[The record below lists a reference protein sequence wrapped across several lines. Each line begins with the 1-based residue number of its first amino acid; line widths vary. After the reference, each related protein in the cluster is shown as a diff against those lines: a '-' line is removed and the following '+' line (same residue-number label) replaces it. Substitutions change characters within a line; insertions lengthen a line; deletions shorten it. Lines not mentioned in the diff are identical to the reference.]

1 MVLLRIKLKNKAKY
15 FPIKLG
21 GLNMFCERCR
31 NELSP
36 NAEVCLKCGTPVSR
50 NVAGFENTIEIKR
63 ALKAMT
69 NEHGQDI
76 VKDSNKFVSLLRD
89 YIPEYEKECRLLRNM
104 LQNGV
109 LMSML
114 RENEQQSIAIMKAR
128 EFMVSEMFLSENA
141 AEFVLVCFTYMLGW
155 EYNSTL
161 IETPKSHQLV
171 INESQEEKV
180 SAPKKAP
187 MPFDIGIKVFRPAD
201 AAKFRL
207 KGAVRVPEGYTKLDS
222 FAFDGFGF
230 MKTVELPSS
239 LISIGE
245 YAFSECKRLKSV
257 EIPATVQVIKQGAF
271 SQCGKLT
278 VVKLPDGVFEI
289 EDNTFSFCHSLEII
303 DIPESVSS
311 IGREAFSGCEKL
323 RKLFLSENVKFIDE
337 GAFSYCTSLVIKCYE
352 NSYVHRYCMANNI
365 TVETVAKGTPFSR
378 LNS

>member
-1 MVLLRIKLKNKAKY
+1 ML
-15 FPIKLG
+15 
-21 GLNMFCERCR
+21 CERCR

-36 NAEVCLKCGTPVSR
+36 TAEVCPKCGTPVSH

-69 NEHGQDI
+69 NEHGQDVI
-76 VKDSNKFVSLLRD
+76 KDTNKFVSLLRD

-109 LMSML
+109 LANML
-114 RENEQQSIAIMKAR
+114 HENEQQSIAIMKAR
-128 EFMVSEMFLSENA
+128 EFMTSEMFLSENA

-155 EYNSTL
+155 EYNSKM
-161 IETPKSHQLV
+161 IELPKSQQLV
-171 INESQEEKV
+171 IKDPIEEK
-180 SAPKKAP
+180 APATKKPP
-187 MPFDIGIKVFRPAD
+187 MPFDVGMKVFRPAD

-207 KGAVRVPEGYTKLDS
+207 KGTVKIPEGYTKLDS

-239 LISIGE
+239 LITIGE

-257 EIPATVQVIKQGAF
+257 EIPETVQVIKQGAF

-278 VVKLPDGVFEI
+278 VVRLPDGVFEI

-323 RKLFLSENVKFIDE
+323 RKLFLSENIKFIDD

-352 NSYVHRYCMANNI
+352 NSYVHRYCMANGMN
-365 TVETVAKGTPFSR
+365 VETVAKGTPFSSI
-378 LNS
+378 NS

>member
-1 MVLLRIKLKNKAKY
+1 ML
-15 FPIKLG
+15 
-21 GLNMFCERCR
+21 CERCR

-36 NAEVCLKCGTPVSR
+36 NAEVCLKCGTPVSH

-63 ALKAMT
+63 ALKSMMS
-69 NEHGQDI
+69 EHGQDI

-109 LMSML
+109 LANML
-114 RENEQQSIAIMKAR
+114 RESEQKNIAVMKAR

-155 EYNSTL
+155 EYTSKLTEKPKSQQTAVKNA
-161 IETPKSHQLV
+161 ETP
-171 INESQEEKV
+171 EKPAV
-180 SAPKKAP
+180 QKKAP
-187 MPFDIGIKVFRPAD
+187 MPFDMGMKVFRPAD

-207 KGAVRVPEGYTKLDS
+207 KGAVKVPEGYTKLDS

-230 MKTVELPSS
+230 MKTVELPST
-239 LISIGE
+239 LVSIGE

-257 EIPATVQVIKQGAF
+257 DIPETVQVLKQGAF

-278 VVKLPDGVFEI
+278 VVRLPDGVFEI

-303 DIPESVSS
+303 DVPESVSS

-352 NSYVHRYCMANNI
+352 NSYVHRYCIANGLE
-365 TVETVAKGTPFSR
+365 VETVAKGTPFGK
-378 LNS
+378 LNA

>member
-1 MVLLRIKLKNKAKY
+1 ML
-15 FPIKLG
+15 
-21 GLNMFCERCR
+21 CERCR

-36 NAEVCLKCGTPVSR
+36 NAEVCLKCGTPVSH

-63 ALKAMT
+63 ALKSMI

-109 LMSML
+109 LANML
-114 RENEQQSIAIMKAR
+114 RESEQQKIAIMKAK
-128 EFMVSEMFLSENA
+128 EFMTSEMFLSENA
-141 AEFVLVCFTYMLGW
+141 AEFVIVCFTYMLDW
-155 EYNSTL
+155 EYTSSLT
-161 IETPKSHQLV
+161 EKPKSQQL
-171 INESQEEKV
+171 SDKGA
-180 SAPKKAP
+180 SATKTAPKKAP
-187 MPFDIGIKVFRPAD
+187 MPLDMGMKVFRPAD

-207 KGAVRVPEGYTKLDS
+207 KGSVKVPEGYTKLDS

-230 MKTVELPSS
+230 MKTIELPST
-239 LISIGE
+239 LVSIGE

-257 EIPATVQVIKQGAF
+257 DIPESVQVLKQGAF

-278 VVKLPDGVFEI
+278 IVKLPNGVFEI

-303 DIPESVSS
+303 DVPESVSS

-352 NSYVHRYCMANNI
+352 NSYVHRYCMANGIN
-365 TVETVAKGTPFSR
+365 VETVAKGTPFAR
-378 LNS
+378 INT

>member
-1 MVLLRIKLKNKAKY
+1 ML
-15 FPIKLG
+15 
-21 GLNMFCERCR
+21 CERCR

-63 ALKAMT
+63 ALKSMM

-76 VKDSNKFVSLLRD
+76 IQDSNKFVSLLRD

-104 LQNGV
+104 LQSGV
-109 LMSML
+109 LANMM
-114 RENEQQSIAIMKAR
+114 RESEQQGIAVMKAR

-155 EYNSTL
+155 EYTSKLTEKPKAVSEQSTATGAG
-161 IETPKSHQLV
+161 TPAKTPAQ
-171 INESQEEKV
+171 
-180 SAPKKAP
+180 KKPP
-187 MPFDIGIKVFRPAD
+187 MPFDLDMKVFRPAD

-207 KGAVRVPEGYTKLDS
+207 KGSVKVPEGYTKLDS

-230 MKTVELPSS
+230 MKTIELPST
-239 LISIGE
+239 LVSIGE

-257 EIPATVQVIKQGAF
+257 DIPETVQVLKQGAF

-303 DIPESVSS
+303 DVPESVSS

-337 GAFSYCTSLVIKCYE
+337 GAFSYCTSLVIRCYE
-352 NSYVHRYCMANNI
+352 NSYVHRYCMANGLN
-365 TVETVAKGTPFSR
+365 VETVAKGTPFSK